1 MANRDEFSEKT
12 KLQIA
17 KRAGWL
23 CSFPACRTPT
33 VGATSDGEGEINIG
47 TAAHICAAAPGG
59 PRYDAAMSPQQRS
72 SASNGIW
79 MCRDHGKAIDSVD
92 PEFTVKRL
100 REWKQQAERESWQ
113 RVLRKD
119 AADNAPAAKEGPS
132 AARLVD
138 AARADIEVFRRTSK
152 WPSTSVALA
161 LEVSGLEAPVTTDM
175 LAVAAVKLDDIIL
188 VAPPGM
194 GKTTTIFQIAEAVL
208 ANSKGAPIIVL
219 LSDWATEGAT
229 LLSSVLS
236 RPAFKGISESDFRE
250 AAAQPGVVLLLDGWN
265 ELDALARARARVQIS
280 ALKAELPELGLVVS
294 TRKQV
299 LDVPFSG
306 ARVELLALSEGQQ
319 LEIAVAMRGE
329 GGARLLDEAWRTPG
343 VRELVTIPLYLTALL
358 SLPDGAPFPATKEAV
373 LRHFVAAHETEAR
386 RAEALKAVTQG
397 LQQHYLDA
405 LAVFATQAANTAISD
420 NSARRSISETEA
432 LLVKDGQ
439 IAVRPEPDAVL
450 EVLVSDHVLMRA
462 GETPGVAFQHQQF
475 QEWYA
480 SHTVERRIIAE
491 VDDPSLRKALKAEIF
506 DLPIWEEAILFA
518 VERMAR
524 ADGQQQAACGKAIVA
539 AFAVDPMLA
548 AEMIFRASEG
558 VWSPISATILELIAQ
573 WHAVGK
579 VDRAVRFMLTSG
591 RPEFLDVIW
600 PLISDENEQI
610 SLKALRNCRRFR
622 PSVLGADAENK
633 IKALPAKPRL
643 VLLHEVASHSGVD
656 GLDLAVAIAKTDPDP
671 DVQASV
677 IEALAFRRAD
687 RHVAAILKQAGDQT
701 YDLVAGRDLIDEVE
715 DEDVRKGIAAARA
728 RQAADKTS
736 AYERLRAIAYAHG
749 GDDRSA
755 DLTEIVSTM
764 EIEKRQDAE
773 VNLVYEARGRYPRA
787 VADALLIR
795 VREGRALF
803 YGADDILASAGF
815 QFEDD
820 ALAEIAL
827 SDPAAHD
834 DRAEAAA
841 SVLGPNAVGRMV
853 DALLELAPRIRT
865 DRAAGEAFSGIQR
878 RLAHVP
884 GASLA
889 AAVQARSNKLD
900 DEQMARVAALFWRRP
915 GEEDERARPFD
926 AGSLAIVQGFVEDWG
941 ARMLASDKAERWHKA
956 EIATLA
962 SYAPSA
968 AQLNILKR
976 LHDDN
981 LQRYRGFRE
990 EVETKRLRQGPA
1002 MSEARQPHTGE
1013 YQRAFMAI
1021 KTPET
1026 AALMRD
1032 YLEDEHFG
1040 ALAAQVL
1047 ADQWRAANEPPPGK
1061 RVMGG
1066 IDFSRVQDKRQARA
1080 AHPETT
1086 CDEAEA
1092 VFAAIDRLI
1101 GDGTTEKQHKLAV
1114 ALSIVALRLPHGE
1127 RGATIRKLIGF
1138 APREAYGCARS
1149 DLLLSLVLSGED
1161 VDIDDV
1167 AGGIAETLEAAKKDA
1182 WILTQSDGW
1191 YVKAWL
1197 RLLPFTNS
1205 PARAL
1210 AVIQDLVPQLR
1221 EPRFLEETVGASR
1234 YAAPAAAEAF
1244 LFGIAEQ
1251 DPRFYMDYAWR
1262 AAVIGLGT
1270 HRASRRF
1277 IDLVANDAFS
1287 GKSSSDRSHLV
1298 RQLAALIAGDA
1309 ALRAHVYT
1317 LLKEGSV
1324 PRGRTLLADAVAES
1338 PDVEGVLLL
1347 LELEPLRPRISWRTI
1362 EHVVTEHIPVENW
1375 NGAYNVA
1382 PVAAAE
1388 LRRKLLALTKDGGA
1402 ADIAARHLTYIDHLR
1417 DEHGRPDIEPRHPDL
1432 ASGKAWPIM
1441 APDPN
1446 ATSD

>member
-23 CSFPACRTPT
+23 CSFPSCRKPT

-59 PRYDAAMSPQQRS
+59 PRYDATMSPQQRS
-72 SASNGIW
+72 SASNGVW
-79 MCRDHGKAIDSVD
+79 MCRDHGKAIDSTD

-100 REWKQQAERESWQ
+100 REWKQQAERDSWL

-119 AADNAPAAKEGPS
+119 AADHAPAAKDGVA
-132 AARLVD
+132 AARIVD
-138 AARADIEVFRRTSK
+138 AARADLDVFRRTSK

-161 LEVSGLEAPVTTDM
+161 LEVSGLETPVTTDM
-175 LAVAAVKLDDIIL
+175 LAIAAVKLDDLIL

-208 ANSKGAPIIVL
+208 ANGRGAPIIVP

-229 LLSSVLS
+229 LLSSVFS
-236 RPAFKGISESDFRE
+236 RPAFKGVSESDFRE

-265 ELDALARARARVQIS
+265 ELDAAARARARVQIS
-280 ALKAELPELGLVVS
+280 ALKAELPELSLIVS

-306 ARVELLALSEGQQ
+306 ARVELLALNEGQQ
-319 LEIAVAMRGE
+319 LQIARAMRGE
-329 GGARLLDEAWRTPG
+329 GGAKLLDDAWRTPG

-358 SLPDGAPFPATKEAV
+358 SLPDGAPFPATKEEV
-373 LRHFVAAHETEAR
+373 LRHFVAAHEMEAR

-397 LQQHYLDA
+397 LQPEYLDA

-420 NSARRSISETEA
+420 NSARRSISETETR
-432 LLVKDGQ
+432 LVKDGQ
-439 IAVRPEPDAVL
+439 IAVKPEPDAVL
-450 EVLVSDHVLMRA
+450 EVLVANHVLMRA

-491 VDDPSLRKALKAEIF
+491 VDDPNLRKALKAEVL

-524 ADGQQQAACGKAIVA
+524 ADGQRQAACSKAIVA
-539 AFAVDPMLA
+539 AFAVDPILA
-548 AEMIFRASEG
+548 AEMIFRANES
-558 VWSPISATILELIAQ
+558 VWSPISATIRGLISQ
-573 WHAVGK
+573 WHAPGK

-591 RPEFLDVIW
+591 RPEFFDALW

-622 PSVLGADAENK
+622 PSVLGADAEKK
-633 IKALPAKPRL
+633 IRALPAKPRM

-656 GLDLAVAIAKTDPDP
+656 GMDLAVAIAKTDPDP
-671 DVQASV
+671 EVQVSV

-687 RHVAAILKQAGDQT
+687 RHVAAVLKGAGDET
-701 YDLVAGRDLIDEVE
+701 FDLVARRDLIDEV
-715 DEDVRKGIAAARA
+715 DDDDLRKRIGAARA

-736 AYERLRAIAYAHG
+736 VYDRLRAIAYAQG

-755 DLTEIVSTM
+755 ELIEIVSTM
-764 EIEKRQDAE
+764 QIEKRQDAE
-773 VNLVYEARGRYPRA
+773 VSLTYEARGRYPQA
-787 VADALLIR
+787 VAEALLVR

-803 YGADDILASAGF
+803 YAADDILASAGF
-815 QFEDD
+815 QLEDAALVD
-820 ALAEIAL
+820 IALA
-827 SDPAAHD
+827 DPAAHD

-841 SVLGPNAVGRMV
+841 SVLGPNAVGRIV

-865 DRAAGEAFSGIQR
+865 DRAAGDAFSGIER

-884 GASLA
+884 VASLA
-889 AAVQARSNKLD
+889 TAIGARSNTLD

-915 GEEDERARPFD
+915 GEGDERARPFEAD
-926 AGSLAIVQGFVEDWG
+926 ALATVQGFVQDWG
-941 ARMLASDKAERWHKA
+941 ARMLASDRAERWHKA
-956 EIATLA
+956 QIATLA
-962 SYAPSA
+962 SYAPSP
-968 AQLNILKR
+968 AQLGILKR
-976 LHDDN
+976 LHEDN
-981 LQRYRGFRE
+981 LQRYRGFRQ

-1002 MSEARQPHTGE
+1002 MNEARQPFTGE

-1021 KTPET
+1021 KTPEV
-1026 AALMRD
+1026 AALMRE

-1047 ADQWRAANEPPPGK
+1047 ADQWRAAHEPSTDK
-1061 RVMGG
+1061 RIMGG
-1066 IDFSRVQDKRQARA
+1066 IDYSRVQDKRNARA
-1080 AHPETT
+1080 AHPGATT
-1086 CDEAEA
+1086 DEADA

-1101 GDGTTEKQHKLAV
+1101 EDGTTEKQHKLAV
-1114 ALSIVALRLPHGE
+1114 SLAIAALRLPHGE

-1149 DLLLSLVLSGED
+1149 DLLLSLVLSGQD
-1161 VDIDDV
+1161 VDIEDV
-1167 AGGIAETLEAAKKDA
+1167 AGGIAETLEAAKKDK

-1191 YVKAWL
+1191 YVKIWL
-1197 RLLPFTNS
+1197 RLLPFANA
-1205 PARAL
+1205 PERAL
-1210 AVIQDLVPQLR
+1210 AIIQGLPAQLR
-1221 EPRFLEETVGASR
+1221 EPRFLEETVGAGR
-1234 YAAPAAAEAF
+1234 YAAPASAEAF

-1262 AAVIGLGT
+1262 AAVIALGT
-1270 HRASRRF
+1270 HKASRRL
-1277 IDLVANDAFS
+1277 IDLVANDALS
-1287 GKSSSDRSHLV
+1287 GKSSPDRSHLV
-1298 RQLAALIAGDA
+1298 RQLAPLIASDP
-1309 ALRAHVYT
+1309 ALRAHVYGQ
-1317 LLKEGSV
+1317 LKAGSAT
-1324 PRGRTLLADAVAES
+1324 PGQTLLADAVAES

-1347 LELEPLRPRISWRTI
+1347 LELGPLRSRILWRSI
-1362 EHVVTEHIPVENW
+1362 ERVVTEHIPVENW

-1382 PVAAAE
+1382 PVAAID
-1388 LRRKLLALTKDGGA
+1388 LRQKLLALTSDGGV
-1402 ADIAARHLTYIDHLR
+1402 ADFAARHLAEIDALR
-1417 DEHGRPDIEPRHPDL
+1417 DEHGRPDVEPRHPDL

-1446 ATSD
+1446 ATAD